1 MADIATLILEII
13 KCMAT
18 PTCRCVDYHR
28 KFKQDVEDLKSKVR
42 DLNSRKKDV
51 ETQLDAEVCLQKQVK
66 QQVEDWLQDVQR
78 INVEIQ
84 KVERRVDNASFLS
97 RARLGKLVRE
107 KINAVDTILQ
117 RGRFPEG
124 LVVNK
129 PATALPFRVENL
141 EGEVSVKEKIWGY
154 LTGNEVQ
161 MIGVCGIGGVGKT
174 TIMKHIHD
182 ELLLESRFDKV
193 IWVTVSHPL
202 NVRRLQDEIAKRMN
216 ESLLENEDK
225 QRRALELKEMMG
237 RVKYALI
244 LDDVWQGFMLEDVGI
259 LRPTVENGCKIVIT
273 SRKVDVCKSLGCEIV
288 KVSPLS
294 KEESLNLFLDKVGRD
309 ILQVPELEGFW
320 KAMVEECAG
329 LPLAVVVI
337 ARSMKGVTNVREW
350 RHALNE
356 LCRRIRATA
365 EGSEDEIFERLKF
378 SYDRLQD
385 SNIQNCFLSCSLYAE
400 DYEIR
405 RDDLVEQWIDE
416 GLIEES
422 SRQVML
428 DNGHF
433 ILNKLENNCLLE
445 NGHSKDTIKMH
456 DVVRDMALRI
466 GSQFMVKACMR
477 LTDIPDEHDWTE
489 NVEKV
494 SLMENA
500 ISDIPINMCPICPN
514 LTTLMLQGNWELTQ
528 IPGCFFANMRGL
540 KCLNLSE
547 TSIESLPHSICN
559 LESLTT
565 LLLRDCRQ
573 LKHVPCLAK
582 LKALK
587 KLDMFK
593 AGIDVVPEG
602 IDMLV
607 NLQYLDLRC
616 PELVEL
622 STQILGN
629 LSHLQHLTV
638 YSKSTTLKIKGKEV
652 RGLKKLETFQAQL
665 YDLQHFNNYV
675 KSNHFKR
682 LSNYRLVVGQVQI
695 GFGSII
701 NFSKEISLGECE
713 IGGEDSVLLPDDVE
727 DLWIYRC
734 RKFRSLS
741 DIYSLQKTTELRN
754 CFVTECEEIGC
765 VVDMVT
771 SSSSFI
777 NNLESLWLEKLPN
790 LSVVA
795 NVEGVKA
802 TSPHIFSNLQY
813 FVMKECSSMKRLF
826 SLELLQGLQNLEG
839 IRVCNCQQMEEI
851 IGWEGEEEN
860 HTADAT
866 TTTTF
871 NLPKLRVLSLQN
883 LSEFKR
889 NCPTRGVMVC
899 DSLGWLTIKECPEL
913 RRIPLLQGLQ
923 NLEGITVWNCQ
934 QMEEIIGWEGEE
946 ENHTADAT
954 TTTTFTLPKLRKLNL
969 QNLPE
974 LKRICSTKG
983 VMVCDS
989 LQHLQIEKCPKL
1001 RRIPLVGNVRPSPP
1015 AALKQIQIEPK
1026 ELWES
1031 LEWDDPNAK
1040 NVLQPFMG
1048 CPFIEDRNSRVW
1060 FPIIQMK
1067 NS

>member
-1 MADIATLILEII
+1 MAEIATLILEFI
-13 KCMAT
+13 KCVAR
-18 PTCRCVDYHR
+18 PIRSCVDNHR
-28 KFKQDVEDLKSKVR
+28 NFKENVKDLEDKLSTLDCRKQDVETEL
-42 DLNSRKKDV
+42 LN
-51 ETQLDAEVCLQKQVK
+51 EVCSEKQAK
-66 QQVEDWLQDVQR
+66 KEVEKWVQDAKKINAEIQDVLKR
-78 INVEIQ
+78 LHS
-84 KVERRVDNASFLS
+84 ASYFS
-97 RARLGKLVRE
+97 RARLGKLARE
-107 KINAVDTILQ
+107 KIDVLDAILQ
-117 RGRFPEG
+117 RGGFPAG

-129 PATALPFRVENL
+129 PATALPFGVENL
-141 EGEVSVKEKIWGY
+141 EGEVSVKEKIRGY

-161 MIGVCGIGGVGKT
+161 MIGVWGIGGVGKT
-174 TIMKHIHD
+174 TIMKQIHD
-182 ELLLESRFDKV
+182 ELLSESRFDKV

-202 NVRRLQDEIAKRMN
+202 NEVRLQHDIAKGMN
-216 ESLLENEDK
+216 KRLVENEDK
-225 QRRALELKEMMG
+225 QMRDLELKEMMG
-237 RVKYALI
+237 RVKYVLI
-244 LDDVWQGFMLEDVGI
+244 LDDVWQRFRLEDVGI

-294 KEESLNLFLDKVGRD
+294 KEESLNLFLHEVGSD
-309 ILQVPELEGFW
+309 NLQAPEEIW

-329 LPLAVVVI
+329 LPLAIVVI
-337 ARSMKGVTNVREW
+337 ARSMKGVTDVHEW

-356 LCRRIRATA
+356 LREHVKATA

-378 SYDRLQD
+378 SYDRLPN

-416 GLIEES
+416 GFIKES
-422 SRQVML
+422 RSRRAML
-428 DNGHF
+428 DEGRTM
-433 ILNKLENNCLLE
+433 LNKLENSCLLE
-445 NGHSKDTIKMH
+445 KAYSEDAIKMH

-466 GSQFMVKACMR
+466 GSQFMVKARMG
-477 LTDIPDEHDWTE
+477 LTQIPDECEWSK
-489 NVEKV
+489 NLEKV
-494 SLMENA
+494 SLMQNE
-500 ISDIPINMCPICPN
+500 ISDIPLNMCPNCPI
-514 LTTLMLQGNWELTQ
+514 LTTLMLQGNRALSQ
-528 IPGCFFANMRGL
+528 IPDCFFANMQGL

-547 TSIESLPHSICN
+547 SSIESLPHSICN
-559 LESLTT
+559 LENLTT
-565 LLLRDCRQ
+565 LLLNCCER

-616 PELVEL
+616 PNLVEL

-629 LSHLQHLTV
+629 LSHLDHLTV
-638 YSKSTTLKIKGKEV
+638 CSKSTALKIKGEEV

-682 LSNYRLVVGQVQI
+682 LSNYQLVVGQVEDY
-695 GFGSII
+695 FNPFI

-713 IGGEDSVLLPDDVE
+713 IGGEDSVVLPDDVE
-727 DLWIYRC
+727 DLWINRC

-741 DIYSLQKTTELRN
+741 DIYSLQKTTELRR

-777 NNLESLWLEKLPN
+777 NNLEELWLDKLPN
-790 LSVVA
+790 LSVVV
-795 NVEGVKA
+795 NVGGVEA
-802 TSPHIFSNLQY
+802 TSPHIFSNLR
-813 FVMKECSSMKRLF
+813 FFWMRECSRVKRLF
-826 SLELLQGLQNLEG
+826 PIELLQALQNLE
-839 IRVCNCQQMEEI
+839 E
-851 IGWEGEEEN
+851 
-860 HTADAT
+860 
-866 TTTTF
+866 
-871 NLPKLRVLSLQN
+871 
-883 LSEFKR
+883 
-889 NCPTRGVMVC
+889 
-899 DSLGWLTIKECPEL
+899 
-913 RRIPLLQGLQ
+913 
-923 NLEGITVWNCQ
+923 ITVWNCQ

-954 TTTTFTLPKLRKLNL
+954 TTTTFTLPKLRGLYL

-974 LKRICSTKG
+974 LKKICPTRG
-983 VMVCDS
+983 VIVCDS
-989 LQHLQIEKCPKL
+989 LQSLAIKECPKL

-1015 AALKQIQIEPK
+1015 AALKTITIKPK

-1031 LEWDDPNAK
+1031 LEWEDPNAK
-1040 NVLQPFMG
+1040 NVLQPFVY
-1048 CPFIEDRNSRVW
+1048 FSS
-1060 FPIIQMK
+1060 F
-1067 NS
+1067 

>member
-182 ELLLESRFDKV
+182 ELLLESKFDKV

-202 NVRRLQDEIAKRMN
+202 IVVRLQYEIAKRMN
-216 ESLLENEDK
+216 ESLLENEDE
-225 QRRALELKEMMG
+225 QRRALELQEMMG

-329 LPLAVVVI
+329 LPLAIVVI

-356 LCRRIRATA
+356 LRRRVRATA

-385 SNIQNCFLSCSLYAE
+385 SNIQSCFLSCSLYAE
-400 DYEIR
+400 DYEIG
-405 RDDLVEQWIDE
+405 RDVLVEQWIDE

-428 DNGHF
+428 DNGHS

-445 NGHSKDTIKMH
+445 NGRSKDTIKMH

-466 GSQFMVKACMR
+466 GPQFMVKAGMG
-477 LTDIPDEHDWTE
+477 LTEIPDEHEWTE
-489 NVEKV
+489 NLEKV
-494 SLMENA
+494 SLMENQ
-500 ISDIPINMCPICPN
+500 ISDIPLNMHPNCPI
-514 LTTLMLQGNWELTQ
+514 LTTLMLQRNRALSQ
-528 IPGCFFANMRGL
+528 IPDCFFANMQGL

-559 LESLTT
+559 LENLTT
-565 LLLRDCRQ
+565 LLLRYCRQ

-587 KLDMFK
+587 KLDLRW

-622 STQILGN
+622 PTQILGN

-638 YSKSTTLKIKGKEV
+638 YFRSTTLKIKGEEV
-652 RGLKKLETFQAQL
+652 RGLKKLETFQARL
-665 YDLQHFNNYV
+665 YDLQDLNNYV

-682 LSNYRLVVGQVQI
+682 LSNYRLVVGQVED
-695 GFGSII
+695 
-701 NFSKEISLGECE
+701 NFDSLICLSKVISLGECE
-713 IGGEDSVLLPDDVE
+713 IGGEDSVVLPDDVE
-727 DLWIYRC
+727 ELRIYRC

-741 DIYSLQKTTELRN
+741 DINSLQKTTELRR
-754 CFVTECEEIGC
+754 CSVERCEEIEC

-777 NNLESLWLEKLPN
+777 NNLEGLWLRKLPK
-790 LSVVA
+790 LSVVV
-795 NVEGVKA
+795 NVEGVEA
-802 TSPHIFSNLQY
+802 TSPHIFSNLKC
-813 FVMKECSSMKRLF
+813 FVMLECSTMKRLF
-826 SLELLQGLQNLEG
+826 SFELQQGLQNLEDIIVG
-839 IRVCNCQQMEEI
+839 NCQQMEEI

-860 HTADAT
+860 HTANAT

-871 NLPKLRVLSLQN
+871 TLPKLRTLKLWN
-883 LSEFKR
+883 LPELKR
-889 NCPTRGVMVC
+889 ICPTRGVMVC
-899 DSLGWLTIKECPEL
+899 DSLQQLQIHECPKL
-913 RRIPLLQGLQ
+913 RRIPLLQCLQ
-923 NLEGITVWNCQ
+923 NLKEITVSRCQ

-946 ENHTADAT
+946 ENHTANAT
-954 TTTTFTLPKLRKLNL
+954 TTTTFTLPKLRVLEL
-969 QNLPE
+969 ENLPE
-974 LKRICSTKG
+974 LKRICPTRG

-989 LQHLQIEKCPKL
+989 LQELEIKECPKL
-1001 RRIPLVGNVRPSPP
+1001 KRIPLVGNVRPSPP
-1015 AALKQIQIEPK
+1015 ATLKQIRIKPK

-1040 NVLQPFMG
+1040 NVLQPF
-1048 CPFIEDRNSRVW
+1048 VY
-1060 FPIIQMK
+1060 FP
-1067 NS
+1067 SF

>member
-1 MADIATLILEII
+1 MKLRILE
-13 KCMAT
+13 A
-18 PTCRCVDYHR
+18 R
-28 KFKQDVEDLKSKVR
+28 KE
-42 DLNSRKKDV
+42 DV
-51 ETQLDAEVCLQKQVK
+51 ETRLQAEVCSEKQAKNEV
-66 QQVEDWLQDVQR
+66 VVWLQDVEK
-78 INVEIQ
+78 INAEIRDVL
-84 KVERRVDNASFLS
+84 KELPGVSYFS
-97 RARLGKLVRE
+97 RARLGKRVRK
-107 KINAVDTILQ
+107 KIVELDDILG
-117 RGRFPEG
+117 RGNFSEG

-141 EGEVSVKEKIWGY
+141 EGEVSVKEKIRGY

-182 ELLLESRFDKV
+182 QLLLESRFDKV

-202 NVRRLQDEIAKRMN
+202 NVGRLQDEIAKRMN
-216 ESLLENEDK
+216 ERLRENEDE
-225 QRRALELKEMMG
+225 QRRPLELKEMMG

-273 SRKVDVCKSLGCEIV
+273 SRKVDVCKSIGCEIV

-309 ILQVPELEGFW
+309 TLQVPELEGFW

-329 LPLAVVVI
+329 LPLAIVVI
-337 ARSMKGVTNVREW
+337 ARSMRGVTNVREW

-356 LCRRIRATA
+356 LRRRVRATA

-385 SNIQNCFLSCSLYAE
+385 SNIQSCFLSCSLYAE
-400 DYEIR
+400 DYEIG
-405 RDDLVEQWIDE
+405 RDVLVEQWIDE

-422 SRQVML
+422 SKQVML

-445 NGHSKDTIKMH
+445 NGRSKDTIKMH

-466 GSQFMVKACMR
+466 GPQFMVKARMG
-477 LTDIPDEHDWTE
+477 LTEIPDEHEWTE
-489 NVEKV
+489 NLEKV
-494 SLMENA
+494 SLMENK
-500 ISDIPINMCPICPN
+500 ISDIPLNMCPNCPI
-514 LTTLMLQGNWELTQ
+514 LTTLMLQWNSELRQ
-528 IPGCFFANMRGL
+528 IPNCFFANMQGL
-540 KCLNLSE
+540 KCLNLSG

-559 LESLTT
+559 LENLTT
-565 LLLRDCRQ
+565 LLLHYCRQ

-616 PELVEL
+616 PKLVEL
-622 STQILGN
+622 PTQILGN

-638 YSKSTTLKIKGKEV
+638 YSNLTTLKIKGEEV

-665 YDLQHFNNYV
+665 YDLQDLNNYV

-682 LSNYRLVVGQVQI
+682 LSNYWLVVGQVYE
-695 GFGSII
+695 GFDPFV
-701 NFSKEISLGECE
+701 NFSKRISLGKCE
-713 IGGEDSVLLPDDVE
+713 MGGEDSVVLPDDVE
-727 DLWIYRC
+727 ELWIYRC

-741 DIYSLQKTTELRN
+741 DIDSLQKTTELRR
-754 CFVTECEEIGC
+754 CIVTECEEIGC

-777 NNLESLWLEKLPN
+777 NNLEKLWLDKLPN
-790 LSVVA
+790 LSVVV
-795 NVEGVKA
+795 NVEGVEA
-802 TSPHIFSNLQY
+802 TSPHIFSNLKV
-813 FVMKECSSMKRLF
+813 FEMEECSRMKRLF
-826 SLELLQGLQNLEG
+826 SLELLQGLPNLEY
-839 IRVCNCQQMEEI
+839 IRV
-851 IGWEGEEEN
+851 
-860 HTADAT
+860 
-866 TTTTF
+866 
-871 NLPKLRVLSLQN
+871 R
-883 LSEFKR
+883 
-889 NCPTRGVMVC
+889 
-899 DSLGWLTIKECPEL
+899 
-913 RRIPLLQGLQ
+913 
-923 NLEGITVWNCQ
+923 NCQ

-954 TTTTFTLPKLRKLNL
+954 TTTTFTLPKLTDLRLE
-969 QNLPE
+969 NLPE
-974 LKRICSTKG
+974 LKRICPTRG

-989 LQHLQIEKCPKL
+989 LQQLIISECPKL
-1001 RRIPLVGNVRPSPP
+1001 RRIPLVGNVRPSLP
-1015 AALKQIQIEPK
+1015 AALNNILIRPK

-1040 NVLQPFMG
+1040 NVLRQPF
-1048 CPFIEDRNSRVW
+1048 VY
-1060 FPIIQMK
+1060 
-1067 NS
+1067 

>member
-1 MADIATLILEII
+1 MAEIATVILEFI
-13 KCMAT
+13 KCVAP
-18 PTCRCVDYHR
+18 PTRSCVDNHR
-28 KFKQDVEDLKSKVR
+28 KFKENAEDLRKKLRILEARKEDVERRLQD
-42 DLNSRKKDV
+42 
-51 ETQLDAEVCLQKQVK
+51 EVCSEKQAKKEV
-66 QQVEDWLQDVQR
+66 VVWLQDVEK
-78 INVEIQ
+78 INAEIQ
-84 KVERRVDNASFLS
+84 DVLKELPGVSYFS
-97 RARLGKLVRE
+97 RARLGKHACK
-107 KINAVDTILQ
+107 KIVELDDILG
-117 RGRFPEG
+117 RGNFSEG

-202 NVRRLQDEIAKRMN
+202 NVGRLQDEIAKGMN
-216 ESLLENEDK
+216 ERLRKNEDE

-259 LRPTVENGCKIVIT
+259 LRPAVENGCKIVIT

-320 KAMVEECAG
+320 KAMLEECAG
-329 LPLAVVVI
+329 LPLAIVVI
-337 ARSMKGVTNVREW
+337 ARSMKGVTNVCEW

-356 LCRRIRATA
+356 LRRRVRATA

-466 GSQFMVKACMR
+466 GPQFMVRARMR
-477 LTDIPDEHDWTE
+477 LTEIPDEHDWTE

-494 SLMENA
+494 SLMENG
-500 ISDIPINMCPICPN
+500 ISDIPLNMCPNCPI
-514 LTTLMLQGNWELTQ
+514 LTTLMLQGNIKLSQ
-528 IPGCFFANMRGL
+528 IPGCFFANMQGL

-559 LESLTT
+559 LENLTT

-587 KLDMFK
+587 KLDMLK

-607 NLQYLDLRC
+607 NLQYLDLWC
-616 PELVEL
+616 PKLVEL
-622 STQILGN
+622 PTQILSN
-629 LSHLQHLTV
+629 LSHLQYLTV
-638 YSKSTTLKIKGKEV
+638 YSKSTTLKIKGEEV
-652 RGLKKLETFQAQL
+652 CGLKKLETFQAQL
-665 YDLQHFNNYV
+665 YDLQDLNNYV

-682 LSNYRLVVGQVQI
+682 LS
-695 GFGSII
+695 
-701 NFSKEISLGECE
+701 
-713 IGGEDSVLLPDDVE
+713 
-727 DLWIYRC
+727 
-734 RKFRSLS
+734 
-741 DIYSLQKTTELRN
+741 
-754 CFVTECEEIGC
+754 
-765 VVDMVT
+765 
-771 SSSSFI
+771 
-777 NNLESLWLEKLPN
+777 
-790 LSVVA
+790 
-795 NVEGVKA
+795 
-802 TSPHIFSNLQY
+802 
-813 FVMKECSSMKRLF
+813 
-826 SLELLQGLQNLEG
+826 
-839 IRVCNCQQMEEI
+839 
-851 IGWEGEEEN
+851 
-860 HTADAT
+860 
-866 TTTTF
+866 
-871 NLPKLRVLSLQN
+871 
-883 LSEFKR
+883 
-889 NCPTRGVMVC
+889 
-899 DSLGWLTIKECPEL
+899 
-913 RRIPLLQGLQ
+913 
-923 NLEGITVWNCQ
+923 
-934 QMEEIIGWEGEE
+934 
-946 ENHTADAT
+946 
-954 TTTTFTLPKLRKLNL
+954 
-969 QNLPE
+969 
-974 LKRICSTKG
+974 
-983 VMVCDS
+983 
-989 LQHLQIEKCPKL
+989 
-1001 RRIPLVGNVRPSPP
+1001 
-1015 AALKQIQIEPK
+1015 
-1026 ELWES
+1026 
-1031 LEWDDPNAK
+1031 
-1040 NVLQPFMG
+1040 
-1048 CPFIEDRNSRVW
+1048 
-1060 FPIIQMK
+1060 
-1067 NS
+1067 

>member
-28 KFKQDVEDLKSKVR
+28 KFKRDVEDLKSKVR

-66 QQVEDWLQDVQR
+66 QQVEDWLQDAQR

-129 PATALPFRVENL
+129 PATALPFREENL

-202 NVRRLQDEIAKRMN
+202 NVVRLQYEIAKRMN
-216 ESLLENEDK
+216 ESLLENEDE

-259 LRPTVENGCKIVIT
+259 LRPAVENGCKIVIT

-356 LCRRIRATA
+356 LRRRVRATA

-466 GSQFMVKACMR
+466 GPQFMVKARVR
-477 LTDIPDEHDWTE
+477 LTEIPDEHEWTK
-489 NVEKV
+489 NLEKV
-494 SLMENA
+494 SLMENR
-500 ISDIPINMCPICPN
+500 ISDIPLNMCPNCPI
-514 LTTLMLQGNWELTQ
+514 LTTLMLQGNSKLSQ
-528 IPGCFFANMRGL
+528 IPDCFFANMQGL

-547 TSIESLPHSICN
+547 TSIESLPHSICD
-559 LESLTT
+559 LENLTT

-607 NLQYLDLRC
+607 NLQYLDLCC
-616 PELVEL
+616 PKLVEL
-622 STQILGN
+622 PTQILSN

-638 YSKSTTLKIKGKEV
+638 YSKWTTLKIKGEEV

-665 YDLQHFNNYV
+665 YDLQDLNNYV

-682 LSNYRLVVGQVQI
+682 LSNYQLVVGPVDDFFDSFI
-695 GFGSII
+695 N

-713 IGGEDSVLLPDDVE
+713 IGGEDSVVLPDDVE

-741 DIYSLQKTTELRN
+741 DIYSLQKTTELRR
-754 CFVTECEEIGC
+754 CTIAECEEIEC

-777 NNLESLWLEKLPN
+777 NNLERLWLDKLPN
-790 LSVVA
+790 LSVAV
-795 NVEGVKA
+795 NVEGVEA
-802 TSPHIFSNLQY
+802 TSPHIFSNLNL
-813 FVMKECSSMKRLF
+813 FLISECSTMKRLF
-826 SLELLQGLQNLEG
+826 SFELLQGLQNLED
-839 IRVCNCQQMEEI
+839 IIVRNCQQMEEI

-860 HTADAT
+860 HTANAT
-866 TTTTF
+866 TTTTTF
-871 NLPKLRVLSLQN
+871 TLPKLRRLKLHN
-883 LSEFKR
+883 LPELKII
-889 NCPTRGVMVC
+889 CPTRGVMVC
-899 DSLGWLTIKECPEL
+899 DSLHK
-913 RRIPLLQGLQ
+913 
-923 NLEGITVWNCQ
+923 
-934 QMEEIIGWEGEE
+934 
-946 ENHTADAT
+946 
-954 TTTTFTLPKLRKLNL
+954 
-969 QNLPE
+969 
-974 LKRICSTKG
+974 
-983 VMVCDS
+983 
-989 LQHLQIEKCPKL
+989 LQIRECPKL

-1015 AALKQIQIEPK
+1015 AALEEIHIEPK

-1040 NVLQPFMG
+1040 NVLQPFVH
-1048 CPFIEDRNSRVW
+1048 F
-1060 FPIIQMK
+1060 F
-1067 NS
+1067 